1 MRFLAQEVREWMAL
15 IGVRAFNDLIGHVE
29 LLRVKHKIYSE
40 KAKTIDLSGLLF
52 QPSSIE
58 SKEDRYFH
66 YPQKHMMQ
74 RSLDK
79 HTLLPLCIPELAD
92 WSRNEPKKITS
103 RLRIENTNRTVG
115 STLSGDITRMFGM
128 EGLPDDTVHLVFDGS
143 AGQSFG
149 AFLTR
154 GVTLELHGEANDH
167 VGKGLSGGRIIIAPP
182 EGAISD
188 ENVIIGNVALYGATS
203 GEVYIRGVAG
213 ERFCVRN
220 SGATAVVEGIGNH
233 GCEYMTGGVAVIL
246 GPTGQNFAAGMS
258 GGVAYVFDPDGDLE
272 GNTNL
277 GLVSLVNLANL
288 HGNEGNEG
296 NEDEDAEVLRNTLE
310 RHLSYTGSPK
320 AQAILNDFPSNLA
333 SFVKIIP
340 HASLKNAENDIK
352 TISTTEAKPW
362 GSTP

>member
-1 MRFLAQEVREWMAL
+1 MAL
-15 IGVRAFNDLIGHVE
+15 VGVRAFNDLIGHVE

-58 SKEDRYFH
+58 SREDRYFH
-66 YPQKHMMQ
+66 YPQKHMLQ

-79 HTLLPLCIPELAD
+79 NTLLPLCIPELAAPGD
-92 WSRNEPKKITS
+92 PRKPKNPKKITA
-103 RLRIENTNRTVG
+103 RLPIENTNRTVG
-115 STLSGDITRMFGM
+115 SMLSSDITRMFGI

-149 AFLTR
+149 AFLAG

-167 VGKGLSGGRIIIAPP
+167 VGKGLSGGRIVVMPP
-182 EGAISD
+182 EGVNFDSG

-203 GEVYIRGVAG
+203 GEAYVRGVAG

-233 GCEYMTGGVAVIL
+233 GCEYMTGGLVVIL

-258 GGVAYVFDPDGDLE
+258 GGMVYVWDPNGKLE
-272 GNTNL
+272 GSTNL
-277 GLVSLVNLANL
+277 ELVSLTNLD
-288 HGNEGNEG
+288 GK
-296 NEDEDAEVLRNTLE
+296 DAEVLRETLE
-310 RHLSYTGSPK
+310 RHLSCTGSQK
-320 AQAILNDFPSNLA
+320 ARTILNDFDSNLEL
-333 SFVKIIP
+333 FVKVIP
-340 HASLKNAENDIK
+340 KAFKKTLKENAVFISKNDSISKHNPAPKREEDISVSENV
-352 TISTTEAKPW
+352 
-362 GSTP
+362 